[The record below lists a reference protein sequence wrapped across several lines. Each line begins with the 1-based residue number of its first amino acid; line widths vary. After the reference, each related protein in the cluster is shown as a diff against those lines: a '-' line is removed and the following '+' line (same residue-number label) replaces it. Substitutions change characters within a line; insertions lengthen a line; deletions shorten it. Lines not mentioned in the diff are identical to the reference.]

1 MSLIP
6 VERIETRIL
15 TLRGKKVLMD
25 RDLAEL
31 YGVETRVLNQAV
43 KRNESR
49 FPDDFRIQLTRS
61 ELREVITI
69 CDNLAD
75 LRFSPKLPYAFT
87 EHGAIMAASVLNS
100 GRAVAV
106 SIYVVRAFVKLREIV
121 ATTLELEAKMTEL
134 EWRVTG
140 HDDQIKA
147 LVSAIRQL
155 MQPPAVEKKRNM
167 GF

>member
-1 MSLIP
+1 M
-6 VERIETRIL
+6 
-15 TLRGKKVLMD
+15 TLRGKKVLID

-49 FPDDFRIQLTRS
+49 FPEDFRFQLTRA

-75 LRFSPKLPYAFT
+75 LRFTPKLPYAFT
-87 EHGAIMAASVLNS
+87 EHGSIMAASVLNS
-100 GRAVAV
+100 ERAVAI

-121 ATTLELEAKMTEL
+121 GTTRELEAKMTEL
-134 EWRVTG
+134 EHRITG
-140 HDDQIKA
+140 HDDQIKS
-147 LVSAIRQL
+147 LFVAIRQL
-155 MQPPAVEKKRNM
+155 MAPPTVEKKGKM